1 MTTKMIQAAF
11 SVLIEVL
18 RWAAKEADKQA
29 KEARDK
35 GNSNEEDFFR
45 NQGVSFGAMA
55 LRVLGLEKEFHS
67 MEMDFPGGEKP
78 KATFPYP
85 RGKQNTALAVKFA
98 DGEEIQERYASG
110 TFVRSLC
117 KMDLDKVATL
127 GVILNGEPL
136 VSTKEGRYASHKVGG
151 YYVATTAS
159 TANKKAILEGVA
171 SALDIVISVQ
181 IIRR

>member
-18 RWAAKEADKQA
+18 RWAAKEAERQA
-29 KEARDK
+29 NETRDTGRK
-35 GNSNEEDFFR
+35 SFFR
-45 NQGVSFGAMA
+45 NNAERFGAMA
-55 LRVLGLEKEFHS
+55 DSVSALEKQFRS
-67 MEMDFPGGEKP
+67 METDFPEGEKP
-78 KATFPYP
+78 KATFHYP